1 MLQTSLEAAV
11 DVDKFPKA
19 VVDVY
24 VMVLQVCCHLHFS
37 VVSCYC
43 ISVFPPHRLCPLMSA
58 TLFHTLRQVPFY
70 WADIAVRVFA

>member
-24 VMVLQVCCHLHFS
+24 VMVLQVCGQLHFS
-37 VVSCYC
+37 VLSCYC
-43 ISVFPPHRLCPLMSA
+43 ISVFHPHRLCSLISA

-70 WADIAVRVFA
+70 WAGIAVHVFA